1 MARLQGETEGKEADG
16 MKARGG
22 TLFAVALLV
31 IFAGG
36 LYLCRE
42 WSIKAR
48 LFPLLIILAGTALS
62 VWLVISEIIG
72 ARSPE
77 KRKDKPK
84 RDELKAAF
92 KPAKQKITPRS
103 EAIMML
109 WVVGF
114 LGMILVFGFWVA
126 IALFIPLFMPLFGRE
141 NWKIVAFYTTGIWL
155 AIYLTFAIGM
165 KVSLYGG
172 IFGLS
177 W

>member
-1 MARLQGETEGKEADG
+1 
-16 MKARGG
+16 MKIRGG

-114 LGMILVFGFWVA
+114 LGMILVLGFWVA
-126 IALFIPLFMPLFGRE
+126 VALFIPLFMPLFGRE
-141 NWKIVAFYTTGIWL
+141 NWKIVAIYTVSIWL
-155 AIYLTFAIGM
+155 GIYLVFGVAM
-165 KVSLYGG
+165 KVSLFGG
-172 IFGLS
+172 ILGLS

>member
-1 MARLQGETEGKEADG
+1 
-16 MKARGG
+16 MKVRGG

-48 LFPLLIILAGTALS
+48 LFPLLIVVAGTALS
-62 VWLVISEIIG
+62 IWLVISEIIR

-77 KRKDKPK
+77 KKKGKPK

-92 KPAKQKITPRS
+92 KPVRQKITPRS

-109 WVVGF
+109 WVLGF

-126 IALFIPLFMPLFGRE
+126 IALFIPFFMPLFGRE
-141 NWKIVAFYTTGIWL
+141 NWKIVAIYTIGIWL
-155 AIYLTFAIGM
+155 GIYLVFGVAM
-165 KVSLYGG
+165 KVSLFGG
-172 IFGLS
+172 ILELS